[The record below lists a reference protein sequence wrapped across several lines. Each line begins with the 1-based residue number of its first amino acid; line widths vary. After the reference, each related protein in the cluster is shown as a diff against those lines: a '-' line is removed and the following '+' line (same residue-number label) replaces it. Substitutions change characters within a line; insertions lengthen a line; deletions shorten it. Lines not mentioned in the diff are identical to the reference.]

1 MRWTGVGEMNGG
13 EVIRSGEEKNHRS
26 GVGFL
31 LSKRAK
37 DALLGYNPVNSRII
51 VARFKG
57 AHLNIAVIQV
67 YAPTADSTE
76 EDIET
81 FYGQLEHII
90 EELPN
95 KDVKIVMGDWN
106 AKVGTDNVGW
116 EQVMGGT
123 AVESVMTEGSGY
135 WNLHTRMIY

>member
-1 MRWTGVGEMNGG
+1 MD
-13 EVIRSGEEKNHRS
+13 SPP
-26 GVGFL
+26 
-31 LSKRAK
+31 LSR
-37 DALLGYNPVNSRII
+37 Y
-51 VARFKG
+51 
-57 AHLNIAVIQV
+57 
-67 YAPTADSTE
+67 STE

-106 AKVGTDNVGW
+106 AKMGTDNVGW
-116 EQVMGGT
+116 EQVIGRYAAM
-123 AVESVMTEGSGY
+123 ESVLTEGSGY